1 MMYAISLGSNDKSGE
16 YLKKAI
22 DGLKKKCEIEKVS
35 PVYETEP
42 FETPCMENFLNA
54 CLILKT
60 GMRPAELLDF
70 TQGIE
75 RSLGRTSKGDKTC
88 RTIDI
93 DILLAMDTIFFSR
106 DLRIPHP
113 ELHRRG
119 FFLVPLSDIAGGW
132 IDPLTGK
139 RIKELVEDLG
149 NTGGIWKTG
158 ISLE

>member
-1 MMYAISLGSNDKSGE
+1 MRYAISLGSNDKSGE

-22 DGLKKKCEIEKVS
+22 DALKEKGEVVKAS

-42 FETPCMENFLNA
+42 FETPCTENFLNA
-54 CLILKT
+54 CLIFKT
-60 GMRPAELLDF
+60 GLGPEELLDF

-75 RSLGRTSKGDKTC
+75 RSLGRASKGDKTC

-93 DILLAMDTIFFSR
+93 DILLAMDTIFFSK

-113 ELHRRG
+113 ELRRRG

-139 RIKELVEDLG
+139 SINELIEDIG
-149 NTGGIWKTG
+149 ETGGIWKTG